1 VIDVVIVFLPLFGAL
16 LAGLFCARIGDRLAQ
31 IVTCGP
37 LLISA
42 VLSVVVFIDVTYN
55 GNARTTELFTWFD
68 AGSFEASWALR
79 VDALAAVMLVV
90 VCVVSAMVHVYSVG
104 YMAHDKSVP
113 RFMSYLSLFTFC
125 MLMLVTADNFMQ
137 MFFGWE
143 GVGLCSYLLIGF
155 WYDRPSANA
164 AAIKAFIVNRVGDFG
179 FALGIM
185 GVFFVFNSV
194 DFDTVFAAAPG
205 KVGTSIHFLS
215 WNIDTLTVLCLLL
228 FVGAMGKSAQ
238 LGLHTWLPDAM
249 EGPTPVSALIHAA
262 TMVTAGVFMVCR
274 LSPMFELSPVA
285 LAVVTVVG
293 ASTAFFA
300 ATVGLVQNDIKRVI
314 AYSTCSQLGYMFFAA
329 GVGAYGAAMFHLFTH
344 AFFKALL
351 FLGSGSV
358 IHAMSGEQDMR
369 KMGGI
374 ARLVPYTYVLMW
386 IGSLALAGIGI
397 PVLFGG
403 IGFAGFHSK
412 DVILESAW
420 GAHSGVGTY
429 AFWLGVGA
437 ALMTA
442 FYSWRL
448 LFLTFHGKPR
458 ADHHVMEHVHES
470 PWVMLLPLFVLAAGA
485 VLAGVVFEGDFVG
498 EKVAEFWT
506 AATAAG
512 EGGYA
517 AYLKAFVESPVIE
530 AAHHSPLWVKLAPLV
545 VGLLGIAIAYVMY
558 IANPAL
564 PALLA
569 GRFRALYL
577 FFLNKW
583 YFDELYD
590 WLFVRTA
597 NWLGY
602 GFWKSGDGAI
612 IDGVGPDG
620 MATVTQNLAR
630 RASRVQT
637 GYVYHYAFAM
647 LIGVVALI
655 SWYLFMVAR

>member
-1 VIDVVIVFLPLFGAL
+1 MDVVLVFLPLVGAL
-16 LAGLFCARIGDRLAQ
+16 IAGLFCTRISDRFAQ
-31 IVTCGP
+31 VVTCGP
-37 LLISA
+37 LLVSA
-42 VLSVVVFIDVTYN
+42 VLSVIVFIDVVYN

-68 AGSFEASWALR
+68 AGSLEASWAIR
-79 VDALAAVMLVV
+79 VDSLTAVMLVV

-104 YMAHDKSVP
+104 YMAHDKGVP
-113 RFMSYLSLFTFC
+113 RFMSYLSLFTFF
-125 MLMLVTADNFMQ
+125 MLTLVTADNFMQ
-137 MFFGWE
+137 LFFGWE
-143 GVGLCSYLLIGF
+143 DVGLCSYLLIGF
-155 WYDRPSANA
+155 WYDRPTANA

-179 FALGIM
+179 FALGVM

-194 DFDTVFAAAPG
+194 DFDTVFAAAPDR
-205 KVGTSIHFLS
+205 VNSTIRFLS
-215 WNIDTLTVLCLLL
+215 WDIDTLTILCLLL

-262 TMVTAGVFMVCR
+262 TMVTAGVFMVVR
-274 LSPMFELSPVA
+274 LSPMFELAPLALDVVA
-285 LAVVTVVG
+285 VVG

-300 ATVGLVQNDIKRVI
+300 ATIGLVQNDIKRVI

-329 GVGAYGAAMFHLFTH
+329 GVGAYGAAIFHLFTH
-344 AFFKALL
+344 GFFKALL

-374 ARLVPYTYVLMW
+374 AGKLPYTYVVMW
-386 IGSLALAGIGI
+386 IGSLALAGVGV

-403 IGFAGFHSK
+403 VGFAGFHSK
-412 DVILESAW
+412 DVILEAAW
-420 GAHSGVGTY
+420 GAHSAVGSY

-448 LFLTFHGKPR
+448 LFMTFHGEPR

-470 PWVMLLPLFVLAAGA
+470 PPVILLPLFVLAAGS
-485 VLAGVVFEGDFVG
+485 VLAGIAFNAGFVG
-498 EKVAEFWT
+498 ESMRAFWT
-506 AATAAG
+506 GGVDG

-517 AYLKAFVESPVIE
+517 AFLRALAESPAIE
-530 AAHHSPLWVKLAPLV
+530 AAHHAPLWVKVLPLV
-545 VGLLGIAIAYVMY
+545 VAVLGIAIAYYMY
-558 IANPAL
+558 MLNPAL
-564 PALLA
+564 PRRLA
-569 GRFRALYL
+569 GRFRGLYL
-577 FFLNKW
+577 FLLNNW
-583 YFDELYD
+583 YFDEVYD

-620 MATVTQNLAR
+620 VAAATQDLAR
-630 RASRVQT
+630 RVSRVQT

-647 LIGVVALI
+647 VIGVVLLI
-655 SWYLFMVAR
+655 SWYLFMQAW